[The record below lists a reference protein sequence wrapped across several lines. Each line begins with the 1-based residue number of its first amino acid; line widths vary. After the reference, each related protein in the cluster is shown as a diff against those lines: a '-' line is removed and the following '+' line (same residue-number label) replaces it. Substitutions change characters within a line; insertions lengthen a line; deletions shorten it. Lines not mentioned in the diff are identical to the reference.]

1 MAATR
6 ILAVENDELVR
17 SFLAD
22 GLTTAGYSVDTAVN
36 GREALEKID
45 RREYDVIISDLQMP
59 ELDGLGLC
67 RVLCERRAAALSRF
81 VLLSGSDAL
90 DDHRA
95 YLDAAGVR
103 ALAKP
108 VDLEDL
114 HAVIEGLVTSGQTP
128 ATADHR

>member
-1 MAATR
+1 MATAR
-6 ILAVENDELVR
+6 ILAIENDELVR

-45 RREYDVIISDLQMP
+45 RRDYDVIISDLQMP

-67 RVLCERRAAALSRF
+67 RVLRERQAAALSRV

-103 ALAKP
+103 SLSKP

-114 HAVIEGLVTSGQTP
+114 HAVIEGLVTSGRAP
-128 ATADHR
+128 AAIDRH

>member
-1 MAATR
+1 MAVTR

-45 RREYDVIISDLQMP
+45 RRDYDVIISDLQMP
-59 ELDGLGLC
+59 ELDGIGLC
-67 RVLCERRAAALSRF
+67 RALRERQATAVSRL
-81 VLLSGSDAL
+81 VMLSGSDAL
-90 DDHRA
+90 HDHQA
-95 YLDAAGVR
+95 YLDAVGVR
-103 ALAKP
+103 SIEKP

-114 HAVIEGLVTSGQTP
+114 HAVIEGLVTSGRAP
-128 ATADHR
+128 ATADRR

>member
-45 RREYDVIISDLQMP
+45 RRDYDVIISDLQMP

-67 RVLCERRAAALSRF
+67 RVLRERRAAALSRL

-90 DDHRA
+90 HDHRA

-103 ALAKP
+103 SLEKP

-114 HAVIEGLVTSGQTP
+114 HAVIEGLVASGRAP
-128 ATADHR
+128 ATAGRR

>member
-1 MAATR
+1 MAAKR

-17 SFLAD
+17 SFLED
-22 GLTTAGYSVDTAVN
+22 GLTTAGYTVDTAEN

-45 RREYDVIISDLQMP
+45 RRDYDVIICDLRMP
-59 ELDGLGLC
+59 ELDGLALC
-67 RVLCERRAAALSRF
+67 RALRERRAAALSRL

-95 YLDAAGVR
+95 YLDEAGVH
-103 ALAKP
+103 ALVKP

-114 HAVIEGLVTSGQTP
+114 QAVVEGLATSGHS
-128 ATADHR
+128 ATADRR